1 MSLSLEPELYSPSI
15 DEQGNYVDKIPPASA
30 FSHGLKCPCGA
41 RRDKSYISHG
51 VFSQHIKTKIHQK
64 WLQDINLNRI
74 NYYVENQSLKE
85 ILNNQRLIISRM
97 EKELSNKSTTI
108 DYLSQQ
114 LIKNTTAAE
123 AASNTTSHNLLDFD

>member
-1 MSLSLEPELYSPSI
+1 MSLTLEPELYSPSI

-30 FSHGLKCPCGA
+30 FSHGLKCPCGS

-64 WLQDINLNRI
+64 WLQDVNLNRI
-74 NYYVENQSLKE
+74 NYYVENQSLKDVV
-85 ILNNQRLIISRM
+85 NNQRLIISRM

-108 DYLSQQ
+108 DYLTRQ
-114 LIKNTTAAE
+114 LINTTAAA
-123 AASNTTSHNLLDFD
+123 AASNTTSHNLLEFD